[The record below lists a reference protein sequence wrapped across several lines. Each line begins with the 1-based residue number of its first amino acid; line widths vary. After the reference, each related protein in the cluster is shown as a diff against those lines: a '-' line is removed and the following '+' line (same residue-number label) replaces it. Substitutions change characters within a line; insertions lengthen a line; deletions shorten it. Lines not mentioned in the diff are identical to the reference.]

1 MLKPVT
7 TANIRKIPLYLKFAL
22 FSPISH
28 SDYSFQ
34 FASIFSLS
42 QFFFFIMPKT
52 KRKEEKLCPVKR
64 NSRRT
69 KKRKVQLEKDAG
81 PFYNFVRG
89 ERPLQITKIIEPI
102 VVFMNIRLILILI
115 LDIVVSLHTSP

>member
-1 MLKPVT
+1 MPTK
-7 TANIRKIPLYLKFAL
+7 KKF
-22 FSPISH
+22 S
-28 SDYSFQ
+28 
-34 FASIFSLS
+34 
-42 QFFFFIMPKT
+42 
-52 KRKEEKLCPVKR
+52 E
-64 NSRRT
+64 N

-89 ERPLQITKIIEPI
+89 ERPLQITKIIVPI

>member
-1 MLKPVT
+1 MPSK
-7 TANIRKIPLYLKFAL
+7 KKF
-22 FSPISH
+22 S
-28 SDYSFQ
+28 
-34 FASIFSLS
+34 
-42 QFFFFIMPKT
+42 
-52 KRKEEKLCPVKR
+52 E
-64 NSRRT
+64 N

-89 ERPLQITKIIEPI
+89 EQPLQITKILEPI

>member
-1 MLKPVT
+1 MPTK
-7 TANIRKIPLYLKFAL
+7 KKF
-22 FSPISH
+22 S
-28 SDYSFQ
+28 
-34 FASIFSLS
+34 
-42 QFFFFIMPKT
+42 
-52 KRKEEKLCPVKR
+52 E
-64 NSRRT
+64 N

>member
-1 MLKPVT
+1 MPSK
-7 TANIRKIPLYLKFAL
+7 KKF
-22 FSPISH
+22 S
-28 SDYSFQ
+28 
-34 FASIFSLS
+34 
-42 QFFFFIMPKT
+42 
-52 KRKEEKLCPVKR
+52 E
-64 NSRRT
+64 N
-69 KKRKVQLEKDAG
+69 KKRKVQREKDAG

>member
-1 MLKPVT
+1 MPSK
-7 TANIRKIPLYLKFAL
+7 KKF
-22 FSPISH
+22 S
-28 SDYSFQ
+28 
-34 FASIFSLS
+34 
-42 QFFFFIMPKT
+42 
-52 KRKEEKLCPVKR
+52 E
-64 NSRRT
+64 N
-69 KKRKVQLEKDAG
+69 KKRKVKLEKDAG

>member
-1 MLKPVT
+1 MPSK
-7 TANIRKIPLYLKFAL
+7 KKF
-22 FSPISH
+22 S
-28 SDYSFQ
+28 
-34 FASIFSLS
+34 
-42 QFFFFIMPKT
+42 
-52 KRKEEKLCPVKR
+52 E
-64 NSRRT
+64 N
-69 KKRKVQLEKDAG
+69 KKRKVPLKKNAG